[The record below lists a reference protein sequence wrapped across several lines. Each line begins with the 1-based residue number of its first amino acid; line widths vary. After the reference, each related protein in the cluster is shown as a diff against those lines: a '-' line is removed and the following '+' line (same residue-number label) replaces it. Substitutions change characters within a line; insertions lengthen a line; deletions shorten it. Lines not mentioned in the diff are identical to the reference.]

1 MVTAER
7 AAVSSEFGPAGEA
20 GRFIFLDAL
29 RGFAL
34 FGVLLVNLRDLSL
47 FGLLADNTRA
57 SLPTAP
63 VDHWIDLIMTALIDG
78 KAFTIF
84 TVLFGIGF
92 ALQTQRAHRVGRDMS
107 HYVRRLLVLL
117 AIGLAHAYL
126 FWWGDILRLY
136 AVLGFLLLPM
146 ERLKP
151 RTLFIVGVIIAVFV
165 TPVLRPLMSIL
176 LPHTNSPDAARAAA
190 LTAFQ
195 SRSVPA
201 MLRGNLAYDIWT
213 RINAW
218 GLPFYVLGRLII
230 GAALGKTAAFWQS
243 QSRRRFGI
251 GLLAVMLPL
260 GIALTAL
267 VMLRDSGML
276 GLMSGS
282 VLRIARSA
290 GSLTLGFAYI
300 ALFIYL
306 FESEYWRRWL
316 SHLAPVGRMAL
327 TNYLAQTVIA
337 MSIFYGIGCGVG
349 PRYGLVA
356 VLFSGVVIFA
366 VQIVI
371 SDWWL
376 RRFYFGPIEWIW
388 RTLTYG
394 KCQPMIRT

>member
-1 MVTAER
+1 MTAER
-7 AAVSSEFGPAGEA
+7 PVGYSEFGPADEA

-47 FGLLADNTRA
+47 FGLLTDSARA
-57 SLPTAP
+57 SLRTAP
-63 VDHWIDLIMTALIDG
+63 ADHWIDLITTALIDG

-92 ALQTQRAHRVGRDMS
+92 ALQAQRAHRVGRDMS

-126 FWWGDILRLY
+126 FWWGDILRFY

-146 ERLKP
+146 ERLKA
-151 RTLFIVGVIIAVFV
+151 RTLFLVGIIITLFV
-165 TPVLRPLMSIL
+165 TPLLRPVMSIL
-176 LPHTNSPDAARAAA
+176 LPHTNSPDAARNVA

-195 SRSVPA
+195 SPNLPT
-201 MLRGNLAYDIWT
+201 MLRGNLAHDIWT

-230 GAALGKTAAFWQS
+230 GAALGKTAAFWQPR
-243 QSRRRFGI
+243 SRRRFGI
-251 GLLAVMLPL
+251 RLLRGTLPL

-267 VMLRDSGML
+267 VMLSDKEMIGF
-276 GLMSGS
+276 MSAS
-282 VLRIARSA
+282 ALRIARSA
-290 GSLTLGFAYI
+290 ASLTLGLAYI
-300 ALFIYL
+300 ALFICL
-306 FESEYWRRWL
+306 FEREDWRRWL
-316 SHLAPVGRMAL
+316 SLLAPMGRMAL

-337 MSIFYGIGCGVG
+337 MSIFYGIGYGVG
-349 PRYGLVA
+349 PRCGLVA
-356 VLFSGVVIFA
+356 VLLTSIVIFA
-366 VQIVI
+366 AQIVI
-371 SDWWL
+371 STWWL
-376 RRFYFGPIEWIW
+376 RRFYFGPIEWFW

-394 KCQPMIRT
+394 KRQPMIRT